1 MQRHNVPKR
10 VLNALK
16 SSTKQST
23 KMASTLCPEDGEF
36 TGPQMLT
43 ETPGP
48 ISRQKQ
54 AELSRLKRTEQMHF
68 FVDFEKCQGNYLVD
82 VDGNRYLDIFQ
93 QISSLPLGYNHPAL
107 RDKIST
113 PLFQSIMMNRSAQG
127 FCPGAN
133 LVDSLNNS
141 LLKVAPKGFH
151 IVQQMMCGSCSNENA
166 MKSAMM
172 RYNAIRRGTA
182 EPTPLEITTCMDG
195 EHPGSPTDLYILGF
209 DKGFHGR
216 TIATLAV
223 STSKA
228 LHKVDFPSWKW
239 PTAPFPNLKYPL
251 EDNVAENLEE
261 ENRCLEET
269 RRIIT
274 EQRERGMHCAGVLVE
289 PMQAEGGDNHATAH
303 FFRGLRE
310 ITKDVGAAFI
320 VDEVQ
325 TGGGPTGQWWMHE
338 SWDLPSPPDMVTF
351 AKKFLVGGFYYSED
365 FFPQHTMK
373 IFNTW
378 VGDPARLNML
388 ETVVETVEKDDLLKR
403 TREAGTT
410 LLQGLKQLQNLYP
423 DMVMDPRGMG
433 TLCAFTMPNF
443 EVREKFGWNAR
454 NMGLEIG
461 GCGNSGVRF
470 RPALIYTPAHA
481 ELTLDIVES
490 AMKKTVG
497 DQQQRVASA

>member
-1 MQRHNVPKR
+1 
-10 VLNALK
+10 
-16 SSTKQST
+16 
-23 KMASTLCPEDGEF
+23 
-36 TGPQMLT
+36 
-43 ETPGP
+43 
-48 ISRQKQ
+48 
-54 AELSRLKRTEQMHF
+54 
-68 FVDFEKCQGNYLVD
+68 
-82 VDGNRYLDIFQ
+82 
-93 QISSLPLGYNHPAL
+93 
-107 RDKIST
+107 
-113 PLFQSIMMNRSAQG
+113 
-127 FCPGAN
+127 
-133 LVDSLNNS
+133 
-141 LLKVAPKGFH
+141 
-151 IVQQMMCGSCSNENA
+151 
-166 MKSAMM
+166 
-172 RYNAIRRGTA
+172 
-182 EPTPLEITTCMDG
+182 
-195 EHPGSPTDLYILGF
+195 
-209 DKGFHGR
+209 
-216 TIATLAV
+216 
-223 STSKA
+223 
-228 LHKVDFPSWKW
+228 
-239 PTAPFPNLKYPL
+239 
-251 EDNVAENLEE
+251 
-261 ENRCLEET
+261 
-269 RRIIT
+269 
-274 EQRERGMHCAGVLVE
+274 
-289 PMQAEGGDNHATAH
+289 
-303 FFRGLRE
+303 
-310 ITKDVGAAFI
+310 
-320 VDEVQ
+320 
-325 TGGGPTGQWWMHE
+325 
-338 SWDLPSPPDMVTF
+338 MVTF